1 MVTFTL
7 NTDATTEHTLIVDY
21 HTHKACVV
29 HPFIATE
36 LSPEKTQKVIR
47 FRQSVA
53 EVSISEPDNSGLV
66 VHRAILFQGHVQE
79 ESVQEVQR
87 NNIMVGYGAGGETVG
102 GDNCFIGN
110 DTNVAHG
117 RRNIV
122 IGHGNR
128 LVSGT
133 NNVIIGHHVSENAE
147 YHDKLKIGSLIEG
160 DFASGSVS
168 IHASLDAPAFTD
180 GFLSVTRGNLDT
192 GNVSVSADVVHAPE
206 FTDGFLTIHKG
217 NLDTGN
223 VSISAN
229 VVHAPE
235 FTDGFLTIHKGNL
248 DTGNV
253 SISANV
259 VHAPEF
265 TDGFLT
271 ITRGEIRLPEE
282 NVAFYFDN
290 GAFKYRYRD
299 KVYRLST
306 TVDEE

>member
-47 FRQSVA
+47 FRQSVT
-53 EVSISEPDNSGLV
+53 EVSISEPENSGLV

-160 DFASGSVS
+160 DFASSSVS

-206 FTDGFLTIHKG
+206 FTDGFLTIH
-217 NLDTGN
+217 N
-223 VSISAN
+223 
-229 VVHAPE
+229 
-235 FTDGFLTIHKGNL
+235 KGNL